1 MTVATALG
9 AETRQPANPPPVAA
23 SQPRD
28 PKLKWFDEAK
38 YGLFINWGLYSI
50 PAGEWK
56 GKKYPNIGEWIMH
69 DAKIP
74 VKEYEQL
81 ATQFN
86 PEKFNAEEWAQSGGG
101 CGHEVSGV

>member
-1 MTVATALG
+1 MNKKLRCAVALLVTTTLMSVAIASA
-9 AETRQPANPPPVAA
+9 AEKP
-23 SQPRD
+23 D

-56 GKKYPNIGEWIMH
+56 EKKYPNIGEWIMH

-81 ATQFN
+81 ARQFN
-86 PEKFNAEEWAQSGGG
+86 PKKFSAEEWFSSPWIPA
-101 CGHEVSGV
+101 